1 MKKGPGRLIK
11 VSICSKIKVQQ
22 KYFNPILKK
31 AHDPNIGKA
40 MFQEEFE
47 DSTEVIRIRKLK
59 DRQQNS
65 QK

>member
-1 MKKGPGRLIK
+1 M
-11 VSICSKIKVQQ
+11 
-22 KYFNPILKK
+22 
-31 AHDPNIGKA
+31 DPNIGKA

-65 QK
+65 QKEFDKQRSSKHRKQKKTNTDRTKKNRG

>member
-1 MKKGPGRLIK
+1 MYLF
-11 VSICSKIKVQQ
+11 C
-22 KYFNPILKK
+22 
-31 AHDPNIGKA
+31 PNIGKA

-65 QK
+65 QKEFDKQRSSKHRNFDESFWS